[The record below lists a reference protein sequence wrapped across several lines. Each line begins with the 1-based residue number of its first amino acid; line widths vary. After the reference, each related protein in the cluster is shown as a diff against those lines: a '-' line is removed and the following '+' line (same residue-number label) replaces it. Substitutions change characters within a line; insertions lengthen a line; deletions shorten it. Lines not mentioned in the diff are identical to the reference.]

1 MGANSMAFRKLAT
14 VLVPGLV
21 ATVLGGA
28 TAPAA
33 AADATL
39 KFHVFVPP
47 VTPIYQKLYV
57 VWANNVMAAS
67 KNRIKIDMYPMMQL
81 GGRPPQLI
89 DQVRDGVVEITHTI
103 AGYTPGRFP
112 KLEVFELP
120 FIITTTAATNFAM
133 NEFADKHMKD
143 ELADYKIVL
152 LHMHPGDV
160 FHSRKPIRSMDDF
173 KGLKMRVSSIPMGQF
188 VEAMGGSTVGAPV
201 TAVPEML
208 SKGVIDGCLT
218 NFEIS
223 QALKFNQ
230 MATFHTRFADRRQ
243 PRPTS
248 AMFIWAMNKAAYGKL
263 PADLKAAI
271 DANSGTKIAQWA
283 GDEFDAFEAEGERL
297 TRERGNTIIELPE
310 SEVARIRKVAEP
322 IHADWIAR
330 MNKAGFDGAAMLADA
345 RALVAKHTK

>member
-1 MGANSMAFRKLAT
+1 MNLAKLAA
-14 VLVPGLV
+14 GV
-21 ATVLGGA
+21 AVVVSIL
-28 TAPAA
+28 APPPAG

-47 VTPIYQKLYV
+47 VTPIYQRLYT

-89 DQVRDGVVEITHTI
+89 DQVRDGVVEVTHTI

-120 FIITTTAATNFAM
+120 FVITTTAATNLAM

-160 FHSRKPIRSMDDF
+160 FHSKKPIRSMDDF

-188 VEAMGGSTVGAPV
+188 VEAMGGSAIGAPV
-201 TAVPEML
+201 TQTPEML
-208 SKGVIDGCLT
+208 SKGVIDGALT

-230 MATFHTRFADRRQ
+230 MATNHTRFADRRQ

-248 AMFIWAMNKAAYGKL
+248 AVFIWAMNKAAYGKL
-263 PADLKAAI
+263 PADLKAAV
-271 DANSGTKIAQWA
+271 DAHAGMKIAQWA
-283 GDEFDAFEAEGERL
+283 GDEFDVIEAEGERL

-310 SEVARIRKVAEP
+310 AEVARIRKVAEP
-322 IHADWIAR
+322 IHADWIAK

-345 RALVAKHTK
+345 RALVAKHSR